1 MSVYMYGVCVCLFV
15 SVCMYV
21 VYMYACVFVSY
32 MHLYY
37 VVCVC
42 MYDMCLCVSVLVH
55 ASSFT
60 SLGFKQFPSRK
71 TSKIQQIL
79 NFDKCTIFI

>member
-1 MSVYMYGVCVCLFV
+1 MSVCMCGAYVSV

-21 VYMYACVFVSY
+21 AYKYACVLVSC

-42 MYDMCLCVSVLVH
+42 MDDMCICVSMLVH

-60 SLGFKQFPSRK
+60 SLGFSFPPQG
-71 TSKIQQIL
+71 QQIL
-79 NFDKCTIFI
+79 NFDKCTIVM